1 MWFVYPPQNQQ
12 HKVQAN
18 RLKGKHSNR
27 TLKGHYIPR
36 QLASL
41 CSNPLYFI
49 SSNQDKLQWSRRVL
63 WEWDVLGLK
72 WNIKHC
78 YAGYWPLGDKSVEV
92 HFYLVFQKTLKI
104 EGAPMMPMMGAM
116 PVAAAP
122 AQVTCQI
129 TYVIVILNYWVNI
142 SDWIGVLWPKKPY
155 LRGFPQWKKPFLST
169 ELLRIEIQYIVF
181 CILSN
186 VIPILISFIL

>member
-78 YAGYWPLGDKSVEV
+78 YVGYWPWGQISWSSLLFGLSENTQNRGCSNDANDGSYACCSCTSPGDFPNHICHCNLKLLGK
-92 HFYLVFQKTLKI
+92 HFWLNRGSLAKKTL
-104 EGAPMMPMMGAM
+104 P
-116 PVAAAP
+116 
-122 AQVTCQI
+122 Q
-129 TYVIVILNYWVNI
+129 
-142 SDWIGVLWPKKPY
+142 
-155 LRGFPQWKKPFLST
+155 GFPT
-169 ELLRIEIQYIVF
+169 VEETI
-181 CILSN
+181 
-186 VIPILISFIL
+186 FIHRTL